1 MLCEDK
7 VRGASPS
14 RLAIT
19 DAASR
24 VHPKEKIM
32 DYKEAFTRMF
42 KMPDFPR
49 VRTTDPLTSFEA
61 AEAIKPV
68 VAQHHQIILD
78 CLQTHGA
85 LGKDGIAS
93 LSGLDGNQVARR
105 LNEMK
110 VIGLIHL
117 TGNTVKSNSGR
128 NEREWSV

>member
-1 MLCEDK
+1 
-7 VRGASPS
+7 
-14 RLAIT
+14 
-19 DAASR
+19 
-24 VHPKEKIM
+24 M
-32 DYKEAFTRMF
+32 DYKEAFKRIF
-42 KMPDFPR
+42 VMPDFPR
-49 VRTTDPLTSFEA
+49 VRTTDPITSFEA

-78 CLQTHGA
+78 CLKTHGA

-110 VIGLIHL
+110 IIGLIEL

-128 NEREWSV
+128 NEREWNVVRKD

>member
-1 MLCEDK
+1 LTI
-7 VRGASPS
+7 
-14 RLAIT
+14 AIYHFKLIGGL
-19 DAASR
+19 
-24 VHPKEKIM
+24 VPHIKEKIM

-49 VRTTDPLTSFEA
+49 VRSTDPVTSFEA

-110 VIGLIHL
+110 VLGLIHL

-128 NEREWSV
+128 NEREWST